1 MQISEAPVHISTRP
15 GKKTPGCRDTHG
27 THGDTGTR
35 GHTDHTDE
43 THNQANPHQRTRQLA
58 PAPGT
63 ARPRDDRIRGR
74 LNSRSPGADRSPR
87 PTQKRPPPANPT
99 LPPPAPKL
107 KNTGGSR
114 DTHWTHG
121 KHRSRRRTSHP
132 TPVPT
137 PAARL
142 VHPFTTHQNVQSQA
156 FTCKTACL
164 THRPRSQQSAPMIV
178 IASVQSASRSCQ
190 IQ

>member
-1 MQISEAPVHISTRP
+1 MLLPVQFTNLRCKSRKRRVQISSSP

-27 THGDTGTR
+27 THGDTR
-35 GHTDHTDE
+35 GHTDTRITQTKLTTKP
-43 THNQANPHQRTRQLA
+43 THMHQRTRQLA

-137 PAARL
+137 PA
-142 VHPFTTHQNVQSQA
+142 VHSFTTHQNVHSQA
-156 FTCKTACL
+156 FTSKRHAG
-164 THRPRSQQSAPMIV
+164 HIGRDRN
-178 IASVQSASRSCQ
+178 SRHL
-190 IQ
+190 

>member
-1 MQISEAPVHISTRP
+1 MLLPVQFTNLRCKSRKRRVHISRSP

-27 THGDTGTR
+27 THGDTR
-35 GHTDHTDE
+35 GHTDTRI
-43 THNQANPHQRTRQLA
+43 TQTKLTTKVQANPHSQRTRQLA

-107 KNTGGSR
+107 KNSGGSR

-121 KHRSRRRTSHP
+121 KHRSRRRTSQP

-142 VHPFTTHQNVQSQA
+142 VHTFTTHQNVHSQA
-156 FTCKTACL
+156 FTSKRHAG
-164 THRPRSQQSAPMIV
+164 HIGRDRN
-178 IASVQSASRSCQ
+178 SRHL
-190 IQ
+190 